1 MNKLIYTE
9 KCKEIISKQGKIDI
23 NQYLVGSKI
32 DERAFSFL
40 LFLES
45 QVIHGENIED
55 LLFYDGIP
63 LYYFNRPT
71 IFLKLKSLITCITIL
86 QRVTQEFGID
96 FLVETDSEI
105 MKITA
110 EKIFNLKVEETP
122 IDIPSGNSSKS
133 KTKNKLIFRQISGVF
148 QYLKFRP
155 VLFEL
160 P

>member
-9 KCKEIISKQGKIDI
+9 QYKEIISKQGNIDI
-23 NQYLVGSKI
+23 NQYLVGSNI

-45 QVIHGENIED
+45 QVIHGESLED
-55 LLFYDGIP
+55 LLMYDGIP

-96 FLVETDSEI
+96 FLVQTDSEI

-110 EKIFNLKVEETP
+110 EKIFNLKIEETS
-122 IDIPSGNSSKS
+122 IYATTGSNS
-133 KTKNKLIFRQISGVF
+133 KTNSKKKLIYRQI
-148 QYLKFRP
+148 
-155 VLFEL
+155 
-160 P
+160 